1 MAEILRDRGFGQS
14 RLTVLAA
21 LGGENE
27 KRFSAIADDWS
38 LDVPD
43 FHILAVECV
52 AEPDARWFPRTGGLP
67 DSAFIHDGQMTKQD
81 VRSATLAKL
90 APYPD
95 AVLWDVG
102 AGCGS
107 VSVEWMRAARSAQAI
122 AIEHN
127 TKRLQMI
134 EANARQLGTEKIQII
149 DGKAPEALADLAAPD
164 AVFIGGGLTDKDVF
178 ETVWN
183 RLRTG
188 GRLVANTVTLES
200 EAKLA
205 ELHAMYGGDL
215 VRLAVQVAEPVGKF
229 RGWRASMPV
238 TQWCVVKTGRTP

>member
-1 MAEILRDRGFGQS
+1 M
-14 RLTVLAA
+14 
-21 LGGENE
+21 
-27 KRFSAIADDWS
+27 
-38 LDVPD
+38 
-43 FHILAVECV
+43 
-52 AEPDARWFPRTGGLP
+52 
-67 DSAFIHDGQMTKQD
+67 
-81 VRSATLAKL
+81 
-90 APYPD
+90 
-95 AVLWDVG
+95 
-102 AGCGS
+102 
-107 VSVEWMRAARSAQAI
+107 
-122 AIEHN
+122 
-127 TKRLQMI
+127 
-134 EANARQLGTEKIQII
+134 
-149 DGKAPEALADLAAPD
+149 ADLAAPD

>member
-1 MAEILRDRGFGQS
+1 MS
-14 RLTVLAA
+14 V
-21 LGGENE
+21 
-27 KRFSAIADDWS
+27 
-38 LDVPD
+38 
-43 FHILAVECV
+43 
-52 AEPDARWFPRTGGLP
+52 
-67 DSAFIHDGQMTKQD
+67 TKED
-81 VRSATLAKL
+81 VRKIARLSRIAVPEDQLETLAEDLCAAILKFERVAKVNL
-90 APYPD
+90 EVQKFIIPN
-95 AVLWDVG
+95 
-102 AGCGS
+102 CGS

-127 TKRLQMI
+127 AKRLEMI
-134 EANARQLGTEKIQII
+134 EANARQLGAEKIQII

-215 VRLAVQVAEPVGKF
+215 VRLAVQATFIV
-229 RGWRASMPV
+229 V
-238 TQWCVVKTGRTP
+238 TPSTILRNPK